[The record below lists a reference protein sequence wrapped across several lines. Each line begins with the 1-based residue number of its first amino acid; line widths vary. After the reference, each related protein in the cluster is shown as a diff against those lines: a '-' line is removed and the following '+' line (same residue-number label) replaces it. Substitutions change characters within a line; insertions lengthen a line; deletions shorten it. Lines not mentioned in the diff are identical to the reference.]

1 MLWWK
6 MQQWVRTHHL
16 FRSLRACWAA
26 TGRVVSFIFG
36 GVGWVECF
44 LCYLHSSLAWTP
56 LLPPPWPGPATV
68 VCLRRHW
75 LCIHSPL
82 PVQGIHSELWK
93 MQARPWTTAIGLRL
107 LFAPARGIVTM
118 VESRVWKLVGLV
130 HSFIICVT
138 WTTSA
143 LIL

>member
-1 MLWWK
+1 
-6 MQQWVRTHHL
+6 MQEWVRTHHL
-16 FRSLRACWAA
+16 VRSLRACWAA
-26 TGRVVSFIFG
+26 PGRVVSLFPLG

-68 VCLRRHW
+68 VCLEEALALHPFP
-75 LCIHSPL
+75 SPL
-82 PVQGIHSELWK
+82 QGIHSELWK

-107 LFAPARGIVTM
+107 LFSPARGIVTM

-130 HSFIICVT
+130 HSFIIWVT
-138 WTTSA
+138 WTASA